1 MPVREQ
7 NLYFNRGH
15 TRLIC
20 QPRYGF
26 HIGSGCDKWRCVPT
40 STPMKHLFLWLGL
53 ISACFP
59 LYGQYVTLNGYVR
72 AAESG
77 EALVG
82 STVRIGKQGTYSNRY
97 GFFSLTLPQGEYK
110 LLTAYIGFVT
120 DTLSVVLDQDLT
132 LDIRLQEGGQTTDE
146 VVISASKSAYARE
159 VVSPQ
164 MSQISL
170 DIDDLKLVP
179 TIAGEADVLKV
190 IQLLP
195 GVTKGGEGTTSIL
208 VRGGDPDQN
217 LILLDES
224 VVYNVSHL
232 FGFFSVFNPDALKD
246 LTLIKGG
253 FPAQYGGR
261 LSSVLDINMNE
272 GNQRCYNVKGG
283 IGLLSSRLTVE
294 GPIVKD
300 KASFSVSGRR
310 TYIDQVL
317 GVVGINV
324 PYYFYDLNA
333 KVNARV
339 GEKDR
344 IFLSAYLGDDIL
356 SASGATDVDS
366 VEVDVGEVGFGF
378 RLGNLTTT
386 LRWNH
391 LFSDKLIANNY
402 LIITRYKYDING
414 TEGDNSI
421 FVGSNVVDIGLKSDY
436 SYYPSPLLT
445 FRWGGQYIRHRFRPN
460 VISAQGDISG
470 FINVQEVPSI
480 FADELAIYG
489 QHEWQIQDQLKVQYG
504 LRLSASLVP
513 NKTYVGPE
521 PRASVVYI
529 LNDQHSFKAGYAL
542 MRQYLHLV
550 SSSTVALP
558 TDLWYPVTA
567 TVRPQRAHQVA
578 GSYTHHF
585 EKPGL
590 LLTVEGYYKWMFNLT
605 EYREGANLILN
616 NNFEDELLQG
626 KGISYGGEFLLKR
639 DEGRI
644 RGWIGYTLSYT
655 RRQFDEL
662 NGGNWFWAKYDR
674 RHDVSVV
681 AIFKLNDRI
690 DLSAV
695 YTFLS
700 GARFTP
706 QIGQY
711 LVPTP
716 DLTGVE
722 LIPIYSDRNAVRSTS
737 AQRFDLNLTLR
748 NRPTKRFRSSFTF
761 GVYNLFNAPTPIS
774 IRTNYSPEQGVFY
787 DQPSFLG
794 RVLSIAWNFD
804 INFCRN
810 KK

>member
-1 MPVREQ
+1 MKR
-7 NLYFNRGH
+7 LYLLGI
-15 TRLIC
+15 LW
-20 QPRYGF
+20 
-26 HIGSGCDKWRCVPT
+26 IGCLSLQAQSYT
-40 STPMKHLFLWLGL
+40 
-53 ISACFP
+53 IS
-59 LYGQYVTLNGYVR
+59 GYVKE
-72 AAESG
+72 AYTG

-82 STVRIGKQGTYSNRY
+82 STVKVGKQGAYTNRY
-97 GFFSLTLPQGEYK
+97 GFFSLTLPRGEYE
-110 LLTAYIGFVT
+110 LQASYIGFVT
-120 DTLSVVLDQDLT
+120 DTLSVALT
-132 LDIRLQEGGQTTDE
+132 QNLSLDIRLVEGGQTTDE
-146 VVISASKSAYARE
+146 VLISASKSAYARE
-159 VVSPQ
+159 VQSPQ
-164 MSQISL
+164 MSQINL
-170 DIDDLKLVP
+170 DVEDLKLVP
-179 TIAGEADVLKV
+179 TIAGEADLMKV

-217 LILLDES
+217 LILLDEA

-246 LTLIKGG
+246 LSVIKGG

-272 GNQRCYNVKGG
+272 GNQACFGVKGG

-300 KASFSVSGRR
+300 RASFSISARR
-310 TYIDQVL
+310 SYIDQVFAL
-317 GVVGINV
+317 INVPV

-333 KVNARV
+333 KVNAKI

-344 IFLSAYLGDDIL
+344 LFLSAYLGDDVL
-356 SASGATDVDS
+356 TAPNQTGTDSLEEEIGDI
-366 VEVDVGEVGFGF
+366 GFGF

-391 LFSDKLIANNY
+391 LFGPRLFANNS
-402 LIITRYKYDING
+402 LIFTRFKYDING
-414 TEGDNSI
+414 SVGENSI
-421 FVGSNVVDIGLKSDY
+421 FVGSNVIDVGLKSDV
-436 SYYPSPLLT
+436 SYYPTPAHTLK
-445 FRWGGQYIRHRFRPN
+445 FGGQYIRHQFRPN
-460 VISAQGDISG
+460 VISAQGDISQ
-470 FINVQEVPSI
+470 FIENQEVTPLVAHEI
-480 FADELAIYG
+480 ALYG
-489 QHEWQIQDQLKVQYG
+489 QHEWKAAENLVVQYG
-504 LRLSASLVP
+504 LRLTGAVVP
-513 NKTYVGPE
+513 NKVYLGPE

-529 LNDQHSFKAGYAL
+529 LDDQNSFKAGYSL

-550 SSSTVALP
+550 SSSTVSLP
-558 TDLWYPVTA
+558 TDLWYPVTE

-585 EKPGL
+585 EGPGI
-590 LLTVEGYYKWMFNLT
+590 LLTVEGYHKWMYNLT

-626 KGISYGGEFLLKR
+626 DGTSYGGEVLVKR

-644 RGWIGYTLSYT
+644 RGWIAYTLAYT
-655 RRQFDEL
+655 QRQFDEL
-662 NGGNWFWAKYDR
+662 NGGVPFWAKYDR
-674 RHDVSVV
+674 RHDLSVV
-681 AIFKLNDRI
+681 AIFQLNDRMDI
-690 DLSAV
+690 SAV
-695 YTFLS
+695 YSYLS

-716 DLTGVE
+716 DLTSVE
-722 LIPIYSDRNAVRSTS
+722 IIPIYSARNAIRMT
-737 AQRFDLNLTLR
+737 AATRFDLSLTIR
-748 NRPTKRFRSSFTF
+748 NKPTKKLRSSFTL

-774 IRTNYSPEQGVFY
+774 ISTRYTPERGIY
-787 DQPSFLG
+787 YTQPSFLG

-804 INFCRN
+804 LNFCED